1 MYASLPTTIHPK
13 HSHALLSTFPVCH
26 GFGGYFEAQLYADV
40 TLSTHPDT
48 HTEGMAS
55 WFPIYFPIRHPFV
68 LPAGAGLQ
76 VSVWRCQGN
85 HKVWYEW
92 AWVAGRQASPIHN
105 PNGRSYAVGL

>member
-1 MYASLPTTIHPK
+1 M
-13 HSHALLSTFPVCH
+13 
-26 GFGGYFEAQLYADV
+26 
-40 TLSTHPDT
+40 TLSTRPET

-55 WFPIYFPIRHPFV
+55 WFPIYFPVRHPFV
-68 LPAGAGLQ
+68 LAAGGGLQ

-92 AWVAGRQASPIHN
+92 AWVSGRQASPIHN